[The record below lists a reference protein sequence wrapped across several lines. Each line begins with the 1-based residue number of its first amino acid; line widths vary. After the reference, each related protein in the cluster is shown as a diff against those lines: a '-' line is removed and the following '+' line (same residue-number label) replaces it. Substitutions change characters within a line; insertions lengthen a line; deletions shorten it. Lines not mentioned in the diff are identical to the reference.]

1 MLVSIADGLDSISFS
16 NCRALASSVSKDD
29 DEDGAAISPVE
40 ELMLFEM
47 VGEADG
53 FEDGSTVRVRYLF
66 VHAFSSRIESII
78 LLRMLNVTE

>member
-1 MLVSIADGLDSISFS
+1 LDEEVLVSIADGLDSISFS

-66 VHAFSSRIESII
+66 CSRFLFKNRINHIAT
-78 LLRMLNVTE
+78 NA